1 MEPTE
6 RYSLDSPRQS
16 KPNDC
21 ERPVQTMKHE
31 PQSKANRIEPLLR
44 VTTFSK
50 RYIQQRTFSRTE
62 FTVSAF
68 EDVNLTLFRGKTLA
82 LVGESGAG
90 KSSLARCIALLERP
104 SAGKMELEGADLLA
118 LNRNGLYRVRRRMQ
132 MIFQDPTSAL
142 NPGLSACEIIM
153 EPLEIQREGTKLQRR
168 ERALRLMEQ
177 VGLDPNWERKL
188 PLAFSGG
195 QRQRLAIARALALR
209 PSVLI
214 LDEVLSNLDSLNQA
228 LILKLLGELQVSHA
242 LGYLHISHDLR
253 LVSQF
258 ADEVAVMYQGRI
270 VEQKKTRELFSS
282 PEHSYS
288 KELLSTVQSVESI
301 LLERSA

>member
-1 MEPTE
+1 
-6 RYSLDSPRQS
+6 
-16 KPNDC
+16 
-21 ERPVQTMKHE
+21 MKHE
-31 PQSKANRIEPLLR
+31 PQSKANRIEPLLS
-44 VTTFSK
+44 VSGLSK
-50 RYIQQRTFSRTE
+50 QYVQQRTFSRTE

-68 EDVNLTLFRGKTLA
+68 EDVDLTLFRGKTLA

-104 SAGKMELEGADLLA
+104 TAGKMELEGIDLLA
-118 LNRNGLYRVRRRMQ
+118 LDRKSLYPARRRIQ

-142 NPGLSACEIIM
+142 NPGLTACEIVM

-168 ERALRLMEQ
+168 EQALRWIEQ

-188 PLAFSGG
+188 PLEFSGG

-209 PSVLI
+209 PNVLI
-214 LDEVLSNLDSLNQA
+214 LDEVLSNLDAWNQA

-270 VEQKKTRELFSS
+270 VEQKRTPELFSS
-282 PEHSYS
+282 PEHSYT

>member
-1 MEPTE
+1 MIL
-6 RYSLDSPRQS
+6 RAGFRR
-16 KPNDC
+16 NDC
-21 ERPVQTMKHE
+21 EKHEQTMKHE
-31 PQSKANRIEPLLR
+31 QQSKANRIEPLLL
-44 VTTFSK
+44 VSGLSK
-50 RYIQQRTFSRTE
+50 QYVQQHTFSRSE
-62 FTVSAF
+62 FTVNAF
-68 EDVNLTLFRGKTLA
+68 EDVDLTLFRGKTLA

-104 SAGKMELEGADLLA
+104 TAGKMELEGTDLLA
-118 LNRNGLYRVRRRMQ
+118 LNRESLYPVRRRIQ

-142 NPGLSACEIIM
+142 NPGLSACELVM
-153 EPLEIQREGTKLQRR
+153 EPLEIQREGTKLERR
-168 ERALRLMEQ
+168 ERALQLMEQ
-177 VGLDPNWERKL
+177 VGLDPNWARKL
-188 PLAFSGG
+188 PPEFSGG

-214 LDEVLSNLDSLNQA
+214 LDEVLSNLDAWKQA
-228 LILKLLGELQVSHA
+228 LILKLLGDLQVSHA

-282 PEHSYS
+282 PEHSYTR
-288 KELLSTVQSVESI
+288 ELLSTVRSVESI